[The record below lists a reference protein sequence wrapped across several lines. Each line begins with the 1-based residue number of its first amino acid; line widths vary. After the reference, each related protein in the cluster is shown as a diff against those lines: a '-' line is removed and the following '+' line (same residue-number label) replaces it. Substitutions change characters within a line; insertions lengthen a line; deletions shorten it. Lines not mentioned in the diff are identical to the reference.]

1 MVGLEPQGASRLQSR
16 IVLIVADDC
25 ICSNSAATPPVL
37 VETRTGAAAGFG
49 CIGGARRFLHNRP
62 HRNCPRNYRNYR
74 RHHCPHLLC
83 PTGNTIGG
91 AWSNNI
97 SNYNDF
103 VNYQRIGRFGFR
115 LGHRTLSRATLV
127 PDLIDDTRSPRRG
140 IVAQLQWRL
149 PLAVD
154 VRLRSGIDRRQNHY
168 VHCRRAEIRWIA
180 GANIQTPRR
189 TSTMSSTRS
198 GSMVG

>member
-1 MVGLEPQGASRLQSR
+1 MTA
-16 IVLIVADDC
+16 
-25 ICSNSAATPPVL
+25 SAATLQQHLPYWLKLEPAQ
-37 VETRTGAAAGFG
+37 RFG

-154 VRLRSGIDRRQNHY
+154 VRLRSGIDRRQYHY
-168 VHCRRAEIRWIA
+168 VHCRRADIRWKPELA
-180 GANIQTPRR
+180 FKRR
-189 TSTMSSTRS
+189 GELRRCH
-198 GSMVG
+198 